1 MKDYIKKE
9 FSSILIKIKDHTIL
23 ERTVNA
29 WVIAAEKGSWTP
41 EEIKKIPFTL
51 LTETEGISLI
61 DHSLAV
67 ARGAGGLGHA
77 IENTYPTMP
86 FTINWD
92 ILYAGALLHDVGKL
106 TGIEK
111 TNKGYQKI
119 EKSQCTEYHE
129 SGAFIASKAGLP
141 EEIINIIA
149 NHSKEYKSMPVRIE
163 AILIHHADL
172 AVFYPMVMKAKG
184 LLIEQD

>member
-9 FSSILIKIKDHTIL
+9 FSSILIKMKDHTIM

-29 WVIAAEKGSWTP
+29 WTIAAEKGSWTP
-41 EEIKKIPFTL
+41 EEIKRIPFTL

-61 DHSLAV
+61 DHTLAV
-67 ARGAGGLGHA
+67 ARGAAGLGHA

-92 ILYAGALLHDVGKL
+92 ILYAGGLLHDVGKL

-111 TNKGYQKI
+111 TDKGYEKI
-119 EKSQCTEYHE
+119 GKCKYSEYHE
-129 SGAFIASKAGLP
+129 SGALIASKAGLP

-149 NHSKEYKSMPVRIE
+149 NHSKEGDNIPVRIE
-163 AILIHHADL
+163 AILIHQADL
-172 AVFYPMVMKAKG
+172 AAFCPMVMKAKG
-184 LLIEQD
+184 LLIEQG